1 MDQETSQSSTTQK
14 QVRSRKIEE
23 VSTFYSNDMK
33 TAATVGVEIS
43 SGRKTIIFYRMKD
56 DKNYEEIENLYCEQD
71 NCNYLF
77 DLAEDYVLKAS

>member
-1 MDQETSQSSTTQK
+1 
-14 QVRSRKIEE
+14 VRSRKIEE

>member
-1 MDQETSQSSTTQK
+1 MDQEMSQSSTTQK